1 MPPFAA
7 VIVVLSLVVL
17 LAAAWLFQVAW
28 QRQRIRAR
36 LLADD
41 VADPFQTPADESR
54 GWLARWLYLA
64 GFRSP
69 WASVQ
74 YLASTALLA
83 GVGLAFALLI
93 VALGVVDLFVQ
104 LLLLIPG
111 NVGEVFLPV
120 AYGSPWTSA
129 LLLAAIPTLV
139 VRAARQRRVSQ
150 VEQDLPLSLD
160 LLATLAQAGIG
171 YDAAVDQLLDTLPPT
186 RALSQELR
194 AYQLDMFAGRG
205 RVAALRRLSRRVEVA
220 WFSIFIS
227 AVVQAEQMGSG
238 LSEVLQTQ
246 AEDLRQ
252 RRRERAMAFA
262 MTIPIKLLFPLVA
275 CFLPG
280 IFVFAVGPAFFQIA
294 QTIDNLLAP
303 YVR

>member
-1 MPPFAA
+1 MPPIAA
-7 VIVVLSLVVL
+7 LVVL
-17 LAAAWLFQVAW
+17 LSVGALIATGWLFSAVW
-28 QRQRIRAR
+28 QRERIRAR
-36 LLADD
+36 LLAAE
-41 VADPFQTPADESR
+41 VADPFQASADESR

-64 GFRSP
+64 GYRSP
-69 WASVQ
+69 WAPWQ
-74 YLASTALLA
+74 YVFSTALLA
-83 GVGLAFALLI
+83 SAGIALALLL
-93 VALGVVDLFVQ
+93 VALGVVDLWGR

-120 AYGSPWTSA
+120 AYASPWTSA

-139 VRAARQRRVSQ
+139 VRAARQRRIRQ
-150 VEQDLPLSLD
+150 VEQDLPLALD

-171 YDAAVDQLLDTLPPT
+171 YDAAVDQLLATLPAT

-205 RVAALRRLSRRVEVA
+205 RVPALRRLSRRVEVA

-227 AVVQAEQMGSG
+227 AVVQAEQIGSG

-262 MTIPIKLLFPLVA
+262 MTIPVKLLFPLVA

>member
-1 MPPFAA
+1 MSPTLFLVIGATLISLGG
-7 VIVVLSLVVL
+7 VIVLVRN
-17 LAAAWLFQVAW
+17 AWLKQ
-28 QRQRIRAR
+28 QIRAR
-36 LLADD
+36 LLADEA
-41 VADPFQTPADESR
+41 ADPFQSPADESR
-54 GWLARWLYLA
+54 GWFARWLYLA
-64 GFRSP
+64 GYRQP
-69 WASVQ
+69 WAPVYFVVATLILTSI
-74 YLASTALLA
+74 
-83 GVGLAFALLI
+83 GVAFALAILW
-93 VALGVVDLFVQ
+93 LGVVDQFVA

-111 NVGEVFLPV
+111 NVGEVFLPI

-139 VRAARQRRVSQ
+139 VRASRNRRVTQ
-150 VEQDLPLSLD
+150 VEQDLPLALD

-171 YDAAVDQLLDTLPPT
+171 YDAAVDQLLDTIPPQ
-186 RALSQELR
+186 RALAQELR
-194 AYQLDMFAGRG
+194 TYQLDMFAGRG
-205 RVAALRRLSRRVEVA
+205 RVAALRRLGRRVEVA

-262 MTIPIKLLFPLVA
+262 MTIPIMLLFPLVA

-294 QTIDNLLAP
+294 QTIDNLIAP